1 MFIIC
6 CAENY
11 YIMDYVCCFSGLM
24 VWNTLLGRK
33 LNEKTLLYSWIYSYN
48 CCVGCLLHIS
58 LSSSFVI
65 NNVPFIVFGSSF
77 FSVFLFHIYKH
88 YICIIV
94 YCFSRLFLFICFHS
108 PFIMFWVFRLCLLFM
123 FPSIYHFASL
133 FISLFTIHTL
143 SYLHTH
149 TLTCYNINEV

>member
-11 YIMDYVCCFSGLM
+11 YIMDYVCYFSGTL
-24 VWNTLLGRK
+24 VWYILLGRK
-33 LNEKTLLYSWIYSYN
+33 FNEKTLLYSWIILM
-48 CCVGCLLHIS
+48 VVVWVVLLHIS

-65 NNVPFIVFGSSF
+65 NNVPFIVVF
-77 FSVFLFHIYKH
+77 FLVLLAFLFFFFHIYKH

-133 FISLFTIHTL
+133 FISLFTIHILTQ
-143 SYLHTH
+143 SY
-149 TLTCYNINEV
+149 